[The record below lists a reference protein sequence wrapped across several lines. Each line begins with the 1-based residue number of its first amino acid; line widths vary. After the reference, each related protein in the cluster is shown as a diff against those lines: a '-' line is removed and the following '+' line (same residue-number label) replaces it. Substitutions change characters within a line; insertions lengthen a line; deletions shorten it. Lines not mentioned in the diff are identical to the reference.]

1 MDQSHL
7 TKPGKVKFYTI
18 FEIRRNFR
26 RGEAYFT
33 SSFTIDVVAVL
44 VQSAS
49 NICIP
54 SFTRM
59 VSSVDIA
66 KRMLVTLLKSLAGIY
81 GVVLGL
87 TRESTDTQVKAAY
100 KQVSRRAHPDQGG
113 EAKHQASL
121 NAARDSWEDALRAS
135 KGRGS
140 IGTANKNKGKT
151 STGLLPVHVERHASP
166 GFRVQGVGVLLTY
179 QKFSDTGCW
188 QTFLDHVETRLVL
201 WKVKYWCATM
211 ETNDDGAHHLH
222 LMLQFHKA
230 QERKA
235 QTFVF
240 LGVRPNA
247 RPNDLLG
254 EGFCKKKLQQ
264 SLDRGFFYVWANKV
278 GTVRGV
284 CRATTTCSALTGSYI

>member
-7 TKPGKVKFYTI
+7 TKPGKVQFYTI

-113 EAKHQASL
+113 E
-121 NAARDSWEDALRAS
+121 
-135 KGRGS
+135 
-140 IGTANKNKGKT
+140 
-151 STGLLPVHVERHASP
+151 V
-166 GFRVQGVGVLLTY
+166 
-179 QKFSDTGCW
+179 
-188 QTFLDHVETRLVL
+188 
-201 WKVKYWCATM
+201 
-211 ETNDDGAHHLH
+211 
-222 LMLQFHKA
+222 
-230 QERKA
+230 
-235 QTFVF
+235 
-240 LGVRPNA
+240 
-247 RPNDLLG
+247 G

-278 GTVRGV
+278 GTVRGADGKILV
-284 CRATTTCSALTGSYI
+284 AGNYEPAWTKARCRQAHDRSSEASAWEACWTTPLAL

>member
-7 TKPGKVKFYTI
+7 TKPGKVQFYTI

-33 SSFTIDVVAVL
+33 TSFTIDVVAVL

-81 GVVLGL
+81 SVVLGL

-135 KGRGS
+135 KCRGS

-201 WKVKYWCATM
+201 WKVK
-211 ETNDDGAHHLH
+211 
-222 LMLQFHKA
+222 
-230 QERKA
+230 
-235 QTFVF
+235 
-240 LGVRPNA
+240 
-247 RPNDLLG
+247 
-254 EGFCKKKLQQ
+254 
-264 SLDRGFFYVWANKV
+264 
-278 GTVRGV
+278 
-284 CRATTTCSALTGSYI
+284 